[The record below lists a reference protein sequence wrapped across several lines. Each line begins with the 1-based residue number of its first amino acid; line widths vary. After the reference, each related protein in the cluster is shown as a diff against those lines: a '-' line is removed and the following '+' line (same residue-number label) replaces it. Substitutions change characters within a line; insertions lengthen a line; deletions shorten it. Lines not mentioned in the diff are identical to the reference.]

1 MENITRKDLESFKN
15 EIISEIKILLDQN
28 NTENIKIENSWEWL
42 RSKAVRKILEIAPAT
57 LQNLRISG
65 KIRSKKVMGSYYY
78 NSSDLKKL
86 FEND

>member
-1 MENITRKDLESFKN
+1 MENITKQDLENFKN
-15 EIISEIKILLDQN
+15 EIISEIKILLHQKD
-28 NTENIKIENSWEWL
+28 TENTKFDDSLEWL

-78 NSSDLKKL
+78 NSIDLKKL